1 MALMDFIDKPCIGV
15 GPWAEDGDDTLAWQA
30 RNRCELNALES
41 EHRLLSK

>member
-30 RNRCELNALES
+30 RKPL
-41 EHRLLSK
+41 